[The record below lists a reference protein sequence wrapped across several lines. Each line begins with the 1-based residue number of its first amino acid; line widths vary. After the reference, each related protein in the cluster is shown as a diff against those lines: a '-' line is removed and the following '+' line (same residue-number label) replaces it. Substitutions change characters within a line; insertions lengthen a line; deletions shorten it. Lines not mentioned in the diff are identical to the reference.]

1 MKKQSLLIAFLAFG
15 SGLFAQEKLYIHLSD
30 KMTLGALISETD
42 SIYFS
47 NDGSITY
54 FRIGDTL
61 AQYQTQSIDSLTF
74 GENSNTI
81 YVTYNGNEASVI
93 NPLAFEGVQVTRTN
107 AYVTVNSTSDKQD
120 INYKLSGT
128 TTNGTFKIY
137 SLKRSNLF
145 LNGVH
150 ITNPDGPAINIQS
163 EKKTSV
169 EIVDGTSNSLSD
181 GAIYATAP
189 IGSNGVAEDQDAAFF
204 SEAKLVF
211 SGTGTLLIEG
221 NGTAKHA
228 LCSDDLIQILSGN
241 ITISKADK
249 DGIHAKDGL
258 EISGGTISVTASGDA
273 IDADGAYITISG
285 GNITTTNTAADVKG
299 ITCDST
305 LVISGGT
312 LNLTVSGD
320 QSKALKSGKS
330 MSLNGGTI
338 TVHNSGNAV
347 LIASGSGFD
356 PSYCTA
362 IKCDSTIHIDGA
374 NITIVSSG
382 KAAKSISSDKDIE
395 MNSGTINITNSGTGT
410 KYTNSLGQADAYI
423 ASCLKA
429 DGNITLS
436 GGAVTTSS
444 SGSAGKGI
452 SADGKL
458 TIETATLTPTISI
471 TTTGAK
477 VLVSGSGNN
486 AVYAEAKAISCNSDI
501 IIENGTINIASAD
514 DGIKSGTSIT
524 INNGNVNIN
533 NSIEGIE
540 GPFITVNGGNVS
552 IKSSDDCFNATFGN
566 GGETNDGSLL
576 KLNAGY
582 VVVNTT
588 GGDGLDSNGN
598 IIINGGTIIVHGPPS
613 APEVGMDYNGYC
625 NINGG
630 FLIMSGT
637 NSNMTQAPSTT
648 STQYSIFAKS
658 SSMLSSSTLFHIQNS
673 ANTDLVTFQPIR
685 NYYSIIFSSNAL
697 TNGGTYSIY
706 TGGTCTGTV
715 SNGLY
720 TGGVYSG
727 GTLKKTFT
735 INSMVTTVTF

>member
-1 MKKQSLLIAFLAFG
+1 MKKYFLLLSLLTFG
-15 SGLFAQEKLYIHLSD
+15 SFLSAQEKLYIHLSD
-30 KMTLGALISETD
+30 KMTLGALVSETD

-61 AQYQTQSIDSLTF
+61 AQYPTQSIDSLTF

-81 YVTYNGNEASVI
+81 YVTYNETQVSVI
-93 NPLAFEGVQVTRTN
+93 NPLAFEGVNVTKSG
-107 AYVTVNSTSDKQD
+107 ADVTVNSSTDVQD
-120 INYKLSGT
+120 INYSLSGT
-128 TTNGTFKIY
+128 TTNGSFKTY
-137 SLKRSNLF
+137 SLKRYNLF

-163 EKKTSV
+163 KKKTSV
-169 EIVDGTSNSLSD
+169 EFVEGTSNSLAD
-181 GAIYATAP
+181 GLVYAAAP
-189 IGSNGVAEDQDAAFF
+189 IGSNGVEEDQDGAFF

-211 SGTGTLLIEG
+211 SGNGSLTVEG

-228 LCSDDLIQILSGN
+228 LCSDDLIQITGGN
-241 ITISKADK
+241 ITITKALK
-249 DGIHAKDGL
+249 DGIHANDGL
-258 EISGGTISVTASGDA
+258 EISGGSVNVTANGDA
-273 IDADGAYITISG
+273 IDADQAYILISG
-285 GNITTTNTAADVKG
+285 GNITTTNPVADVKG

-305 LVISGGT
+305 LVISGAI

-320 QSKALKSGKS
+320 QSKAIKSGKTMTLS
-330 MSLNGGTI
+330 GGTI
-338 TVHNSGNAV
+338 TIHTSGNAV
-347 LIASGSGFD
+347 LIAYGSGFN
-356 PSYCTA
+356 PSYCAA
-362 IKCDSTIHIDGA
+362 IKCDSTIHIDGS

-395 MNSGTINITNSGTGT
+395 MTYGTLNITNSGTGT

-423 ASCLKA
+423 ATCLKA
-429 DGNITLS
+429 DGNITLT
-436 GGAVTTSS
+436 GGSITTSS

-458 TIETATLTPTISI
+458 TLGSSTLTPTISI

-486 AVYAEAKAISCNSDI
+486 AVYAEAKAISCNNDI
-501 IIENGTINIASAD
+501 TIENGTINIASAD
-514 DGIKSGTSIT
+514 DGIKSSTAIT

-540 GPFITVNGGNVS
+540 APFITVNGGNVS

-576 KLNAGY
+576 KVNQGY

-598 IIINGGTIIVHGPPS
+598 IIVNGGTTIVHGPPS

-637 NSNMTQAPSTT
+637 NSNMTQAPSAT
-648 STQYSIFAKS
+648 STQYSILAKS
-658 SSMLSSSTLFHIQNS
+658 NSMLSASTLFHIQNS
-673 ANTDLVTFQPIR
+673 ANTDIVTFQPIR
-685 NYYSIIFSSNAL
+685 NYYSIVFSSNAL
-697 TNGGTYSIY
+697 INGGTYSIY
-706 TGGTCTGTV
+706 TGGSCSGTV

-720 TGGVYSG
+720 SGGVYSG

-735 INSMVTTVTF
+735 INSIVTNVTF